1 MAELSRRLF
10 LRNSGLAV
18 AGAGVMSQMPF
29 LSGLVG
35 AGEADAPAAAGATE
49 AAATEAVTAGS
60 DEGAATLSE
69 PLVAHVRDLS
79 TGEIGIFSGTR
90 EVVFNDPQLAA
101 RLFRATR

>member
-1 MAELSRRLF
+1 MAQVSRRLF

-18 AGAGVMSQMPF
+18 AGAGVMSQIPL

-35 AGEADAPAAAGATE
+35 ATEADAPAATD
-49 AAATEAVTAGS
+49 AATATA

-79 TGEIGIFSGTR
+79 TGEIGIFNGTR
-90 EVVFNDPQLAA
+90 EVIVKDPQLAA
-101 RLFRATR
+101 RLFHAAR

>member
-29 LSGLVG
+29 LSGLAG

-49 AAATEAVTAGS
+49 AVTAGT
-60 DEGAATLSE
+60 DEGAASLSE